1 MDIIFFWN
9 SELRTEENSGT
20 LLSGKYEIYFNLE
33 KNFMKIESIKS
44 YVSGFWGNN
53 VLDCFALVGENGSGK
68 TMLANDIMYTIRD
81 IKVGV
86 SGSGSYLILFEV
98 TGLLYYICSEDLTD
112 IEFEMQEDIQHPIK
126 SNGAELLKKYH
137 IAYFHNALSD
147 IDYLAQ
153 GRCEHD
159 FSLGHQIY
167 SHRRTTYEMHYDDLN
182 RDSVMNFYGNEDFR
196 IVSFLYDYAIY
207 KPLNI
212 DFPFPKK
219 IRISVA
225 DSYYNEEDIL
235 GRAKGLR
242 VNQDEEEMLNEDI
255 YQFSRGVANII
266 VVYGRTWITMTIKRL
281 LFNMLKELCIPDTT
295 PTNITY
301 EHKTFFRA
309 CKILNDTNK
318 LKKTELFQ
326 CVNSI
331 IDKLRYDM
339 TEDINCIENLGS
351 FVQWLEVNYEQICTY
366 EDSATVEL
374 VIPVQ
379 KESEN
384 FISELIKLYSRV
396 NFAFPFYRF
405 SFGVSTGEYF
415 FLSTFSNLY
424 SMVKKEE
431 NRINV
436 YDYVGVSSHID
447 GMLIIFDEIDMSL
460 HPRWQ
465 RMFMKWLTNF
475 CDELFKGIPVKLIVT
490 THSPILL
497 SDFPGNSVL
506 YLRKYNNRITLD
518 YNGMKTFGCNIHSMF
533 LNSFFL
539 EEYGTMGAFA
549 EDKINEVARIIYE
562 GEVNSDN
569 EDRIKGIVAYIGE
582 DIIKQKLEIQLDKR
596 TQKKVVIEYAE
607 TKVLRDTLEQLKK
620 QKYQLEQ
627 MIKNIEDGLHD
638 KNTY

>member
-9 SELRTEENSGT
+9 SDLGTEENSGAS
-20 LLSGKYEIYFNLE
+20 LSGKYKIYFNLA
-33 KNFMKIESIKS
+33 KKFMKIECIKS
-44 YVSGFWGNN
+44 YVQGFWGNN
-53 VLDCFALVGENGSGK
+53 VLDCFAIVGENGSGK
-68 TMLANDIMYTIRD
+68 TMLANSIMYTIRD
-81 IKVGV
+81 IKAGL
-86 SGSGSYLILFEV
+86 SGAGSYLILFEV
-98 TGLLYYICSEDLTD
+98 SGLLYYMCSEDLVG
-112 IEFEMQEDIQHPIK
+112 IKFEIQEDLLPLTKI
-126 SNGAELLKKYH
+126 NGDEFLKNYN

-153 GRCEHD
+153 GRCHYD
-159 FSLGHQIY
+159 FSLGHQI
-167 SHRRTTYEMHYDDLN
+167 SRHRRTTYEMHYDDLN

-196 IVSFLYDYAIY
+196 IITFLYDYAIY

-212 DFPFPKK
+212 DFPVPKK

-242 VNQDEEEMLNEDI
+242 VNQGEEEKLSADI
-255 YQFSRGVANII
+255 HQFSCGVANII
-266 VVYGRTWITMTIKRL
+266 EAYGKTWITMTIKRL

-295 PTNITY
+295 PTKITY
-301 EHKTFFRA
+301 EHESFFSA
-309 CKILNDTNK
+309 CKILNDTSK

-326 CVNSI
+326 CINGI
-331 IDKLRYDM
+331 IDKLRSDM
-339 TEDINCIENLGS
+339 AEDINCIDNFGS
-351 FVQWLEVNYEQICTY
+351 FVQWLEANHEQICEY
-366 EDSATVEL
+366 EDRATVEL
-374 VIPVQ
+374 LIPVQ
-379 KESEN
+379 EDSER
-384 FISELIKLYSRV
+384 FVSELIKSYSKV

-436 YDYVGVSSHID
+436 YDYVKVSNRID
-447 GMLIIFDEIDMSL
+447 GVLLIFDEIDMSL

-475 CDELFKGIPVKLIVT
+475 CEELFKGISVKLIVT

-506 YLRKYNNRITLD
+506 YLRKYNNRMILD

-539 EEYGTMGAFA
+539 EDYGTMGAFA
-549 EDKINEVARIIYE
+549 EDKINEVAQLIYE
-562 GEVNSDN
+562 REVNSDN
-569 EDRIKGIVAYIGE
+569 IDRIKSIVAYIGE
-582 DIIKQKLEIQLDKR
+582 DIIKQKLEIQLGKG
-596 TQKKVVIEYAE
+596 TQKKVAIEYAE
-607 TKVLRDTLEQLKK
+607 KEVLRDTLEQLKK

-627 MIKNIEDGLHD
+627 MIKNIEDGIND

>member
-9 SELRTEENSGT
+9 SELGTEENSGA
-20 LLSGKYEIYFNLE
+20 LLSGKYKMYFNPE
-33 KNFMKIESIKS
+33 KKLMKIESIKS
-44 YVSGFWGNN
+44 YVKDFWGNN
-53 VLDCFALVGENGSGK
+53 VLDCFAIVGENGSGK
-68 TMLANDIMYTIRD
+68 TMIANNIMYTIRD
-81 IKVGV
+81 IKAGL
-86 SGSGSYLILFEV
+86 SGLESYLILFEV
-98 TGLLYYICSEDLTD
+98 SGLLYYMCSEDLID
-112 IEFEMQEDIQHPIK
+112 IKFEIQRDIAQPTKI
-126 SNGAELLKKYH
+126 SGVDLLKNYS

-153 GRCEHD
+153 GRCQYD
-159 FSLGHQIY
+159 FSLGHQI
-167 SHRRTTYEMHYDDLN
+167 SRHRRTTYEMHYDDLN

-196 IVSFLYDYAIY
+196 IITFLYDYAIY

-212 DFPFPKK
+212 DFPVPKK

-242 VNQDEEEMLNEDI
+242 VNQGEEEKLNADI
-255 YQFSRGVANII
+255 HQFSCGVANII
-266 VVYGRTWITMTIKRL
+266 NVYGRTWITMTIKRL

-295 PTNITY
+295 PTKITY
-301 EHKTFFRA
+301 EHENFFRA
-309 CKILNDTNK
+309 CKLLDDTSK
-318 LKKTELFQ
+318 LKRTDLFQ

-331 IDKLRYDM
+331 IDKLRNDM
-339 TEDINCIENLGS
+339 AEDINCIENFGS
-351 FVQWLEVNYEQICTY
+351 FVQWLEVNHDLICSY

-379 KESEN
+379 KESER
-384 FISELIKLYSRV
+384 FVSELIKLYSKV

-436 YDYVGVSSHID
+436 YEYARVSNDSNGI
-447 GMLIIFDEIDMSL
+447 LIIFDEIDMSL

-465 RMFMKWLTNF
+465 RMSMKWLTNF
-475 CDELFKGIPVKLIVT
+475 CEELFKGISVKLIVT

-506 YLRKYNNRITLD
+506 YLRKYNNRISFD
-518 YNGMKTFGCNIHSMF
+518 YDGMKTFGCNIHSMF

-539 EEYGTMGAFA
+539 EDYGTMGAFA
-549 EDKINEVARIIYE
+549 EDKINEVAQIIYG
-562 GEVNSDN
+562 GEANSDN
-569 EDRIKGIVAYIGE
+569 IDRIKCIVDYIGE

-607 TKVLRDTLEQLKK
+607 TEVLRDTLEQLKK

-627 MIKNIEDGLHD
+627 MIKNIEDGIHD

>member
-9 SELRTEENSGT
+9 SELGTEENSGAS
-20 LLSGKYEIYFNLE
+20 LSGKYKIYFNLA
-33 KNFMKIESIKS
+33 KKFMKIECIKS
-44 YVSGFWGNN
+44 YVQGFWGNN
-53 VLDCFALVGENGSGK
+53 VLDCFAIVGENGSGK
-68 TMLANDIMYTIRD
+68 TMLANSIMYTIRD
-81 IKVGV
+81 IKAGL
-86 SGSGSYLILFEV
+86 SGAGSYLILFEV
-98 TGLLYYICSEDLTD
+98 SGLLYYMCSEDLVG
-112 IEFEMQEDIQHPIK
+112 IKFEIQEDMLPLTKI
-126 SNGAELLKKYH
+126 NGDEFLKNYN

-153 GRCEHD
+153 GRCHYD
-159 FSLGHQIY
+159 FSLGHQISRY
-167 SHRRTTYEMHYDDLN
+167 RRTTYEMYYDDLN
-182 RDSVMNFYGNEDFR
+182 RDSVMNFYGNEYFR
-196 IVSFLYDYAIY
+196 IIIFLYDYAID

-212 DFPFPKK
+212 DFPVPKK

-242 VNQDEEEMLNEDI
+242 VNQGEEEKLSADI
-255 YQFSRGVANII
+255 HQFSCGVANII
-266 VVYGRTWITMTIKRL
+266 KVYGKTWITMTIKRL

-295 PTNITY
+295 PTKITY
-301 EHKTFFRA
+301 EHESFFSA
-309 CKILNDTNK
+309 CKILNDTSK

-326 CVNSI
+326 CINGI
-331 IDKLRYDM
+331 IDKLRSDM
-339 TEDINCIENLGS
+339 AKDIYCIDNFGS
-351 FVQWLEVNYEQICTY
+351 FVQWLEANHEQICEY
-366 EDSATVEL
+366 EDRATVEL
-374 VIPVQ
+374 LIPVQ
-379 KESEN
+379 EDSER
-384 FISELIKLYSRV
+384 FVSELIESYSKV

-431 NRINV
+431 KRINV
-436 YDYVGVSSHID
+436 YEYVKVSDRID
-447 GMLIIFDEIDMSL
+447 GVLLIFDEIDMSL

-475 CDELFKGIPVKLIVT
+475 CEELFKGISVKLIVT

-506 YLRKYNNRITLD
+506 YLRKYNNRIILD

-539 EEYGTMGAFA
+539 EDYGTMGAFA
-549 EDKINEVARIIYE
+549 EDKINEVAQLIYG

-569 EDRIKGIVAYIGE
+569 IDRIKSIVAYIGE
-582 DIIKQKLEIQLDKR
+582 DIIKQKMEIQLGKG
-596 TQKKVVIEYAE
+596 TQKKVATEYAE
-607 TKVLRDTLEQLKK
+607 KEVLRDTLEQLKK

-627 MIKNIEDGLHD
+627 MIKNIEDGIND